1 MGAVGA
7 PDHRPREATNDD
19 PVPGRRGA
27 EISQVFGR
35 KISQVVDVRHR
46 ATPHALQQSV
56 RAEFK
61 EVAQMFASVTTG
73 TGLVSKQQAQ
83 RVIDQILPRSQ
94 SLPGF
99 KGVLFLLDE
108 KGGKGMGIV
117 FYESEEVARASGEA
131 RDRLRKEGASEMGA
145 SISSLD
151 GYEVV
156 LASGVAELI
165 QA

>member
-1 MGAVGA
+1 
-7 PDHRPREATNDD
+7 
-19 PVPGRRGA
+19 
-27 EISQVFGR
+27 
-35 KISQVVDVRHR
+35 
-46 ATPHALQQSV
+46 
-56 RAEFK
+56 
-61 EVAQMFASVTTG
+61 MFASVTTG
-73 TGLVSKQQAQ
+73 TGLVSKQHAK

-108 KGGKGMGIV
+108 KGGKSMGIV
-117 FYESEEVARASGEA
+117 FYESEEVARANGEA
-131 RDRLRKEGASEMGA
+131 RDRLRKEGTSEMGA
-145 SISSLD
+145 SISSLE